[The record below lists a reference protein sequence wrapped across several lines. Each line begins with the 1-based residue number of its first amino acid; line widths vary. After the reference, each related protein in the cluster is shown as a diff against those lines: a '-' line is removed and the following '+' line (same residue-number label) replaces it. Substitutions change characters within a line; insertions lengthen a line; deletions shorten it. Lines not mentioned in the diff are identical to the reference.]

1 MVTKDQ
7 GEVDARRAQPTSQAD
22 GMAAT
27 ATAQAGAEAG
37 GGLSSLLGAGPF
49 LEAVIEHIPAVV
61 FVKDATDSRFILLN
75 RAGEEFLGVKREAI
89 IGRTDHDVSP
99 KDEADRFV
107 ARDHEVLKSRQVEIF
122 EEEPVHTPHNGLR
135 FLRTRMIV
143 ICDDQDQPQYLLGIS
158 EDVTDQK
165 LKSERIRHMAHHDGL
180 TDLANR
186 ALFRQRLDAA
196 MAEYRC
202 TRRGVVLFFI
212 DLDGF
217 KRLND
222 TLGHPTGDAVLRLLA
237 ERIRRCAHDGDTVAR
252 LGGDE
257 FAIIHPVLP
266 TSKSPTAMATELVR
280 SIARP
285 YDVGG
290 SQLTLTAS
298 VGVSVAGEDCQDPD
312 RMLKNADVALYRAKT
327 DGRNAFR
334 FYDSSMDNYLEAK
347 RDLER
352 AVRNALARG
361 EFEVHYQPTVDVRS
375 ERTCGYEALIR
386 WRHRE
391 KGLLPP
397 SEFIGIAEEV
407 GFIVPLGEWV
417 LRKAC
422 DDAASWPPYMRLA
435 VNVSPAQCSAA
446 LTQTVMNAL
455 AASRLP
461 PDRLELEITES
472 ALLQDNDVTL
482 ATLHQLRKLGV
493 KIAMDDFGTGYSS
506 LSYLRSFPFDK
517 IKIDKSFVKDVL
529 VHPESL
535 VIVRAVAGLGLSFGV
550 PTTAEGVE
558 TREQFG
564 QIREAGCTQCQ
575 GYLFGRAIPNAEV
588 MRELH
593 QRRQAIRTPGYA

>member
-1 MVTKDQ
+1 MQPIAQSASPPGGGATTQ
-7 GEVDARRAQPTSQAD
+7 RRAKVGD
-22 GMAAT
+22 
-27 ATAQAGAEAG
+27 E
-37 GGLSSLLGAGPF
+37 LSSLLGAGPF

-61 FVKDATDSRFILLN
+61 FVKDARDFRFILLN
-75 RAGEEFLGVKREAI
+75 LAGEEFLGVKRDAI
-89 IGRTDHDVSP
+89 IGRTDHDVFP

-107 ARDHEVLKSRQVEIF
+107 ARDREVLKSRQVEII

-143 ICDDQDQPQYLLGIS
+143 VCDNKDEPQYLLGIS

-186 ALFRQRLDAA
+186 ALFRRRLDAA

-202 TRRGVVLFFI
+202 TRSGVVLFFI

-237 ERIRRCAHDGDTVAR
+237 ERLRRCAHDGDTVAR

-257 FAIIHPVLP
+257 FAIVHPVLP
-266 TSKSPTAMATELVR
+266 TSKSPTAMAAEIVR

-298 VGVSVAGEDCQDPD
+298 VGVSVAGEGCQEPD

-334 FYDSSMDNYLEAK
+334 FYDASMDNYLEAK

-361 EFEVHYQPTVDVRS
+361 EFEVHYQPIVDVRS

-391 KGLLPP
+391 RGLLPP

-435 VNVSPAQCSAA
+435 VNISPAQCSAA

-517 IKIDKSFVKDVL
+517 IKIDQSFVKEVL

-558 TREQFG
+558 TREQFE

-575 GYLFGRAIPNAEV
+575 GYLFGRAVPNAEV
-588 MRELH
+588 MRTLH
-593 QRRQAIRTPGYA
+593 QRRQAIRKPGYA

>member
-1 MVTKDQ
+1 
-7 GEVDARRAQPTSQAD
+7 
-22 GMAAT
+22 
-27 ATAQAGAEAG
+27 
-37 GGLSSLLGAGPF
+37 
-49 LEAVIEHIPAVV
+49 
-61 FVKDATDSRFILLN
+61 
-75 RAGEEFLGVKREAI
+75 
-89 IGRTDHDVSP
+89 
-99 KDEADRFV
+99 
-107 ARDHEVLKSRQVEIF
+107 VLKSRHVQIIQ
-122 EEEPVHTPHNGLR
+122 EEPVHTPPHNGLR

-143 ICDDQDQPQYLLGIS
+143 ICDDQQAPQYLVGIS

-165 LKSERIRHMAHHDGL
+165 RKTERIRHMAHDGL

-186 ALFRQRLDAA
+186 ALFCQRLDAA
-196 MAEYRC
+196 MAEYRG
-202 TRRGVVLFFI
+202 TRRGVALFFI

-237 ERIRRCAHDGDTVAR
+237 DRLRRCGKEDDTVAR
-252 LGGDE
+252 LGGDG
-257 FAIIHPVLP
+257 FALLHPISPASKSLP
-266 TSKSPTAMATELVR
+266 TLANELVQ

-298 VGVSVAGEDCQDPD
+298 IGVSVAGEACQDPD

-334 FYDSSMDNYLEAK
+334 LYDPSMDNHLEAK
-347 RDLER
+347 RALER

-361 EFEVHYQPTVDVRS
+361 EFEVHYQPIVDIRS
-375 ERTCGYEALIR
+375 ERTCGFEALLR
-386 WRHRE
+386 WRHRD

-407 GFIVPLGEWV
+407 GFIIPLGEWV

-422 DDAASWPPYMRLA
+422 DDAANWPAYTRLA
-435 VNVSPAQCSAA
+435 VNISPAQCTPA
-446 LTQTVMNAL
+446 LTQTVVSAL
-455 AASRLP
+455 ASSRLP
-461 PDRLELEITES
+461 PDRLELEVTES
-472 ALLQDNDVTL
+472 ALLQDNSATL

-506 LSYLRSFPFDK
+506 LSHLRSFPFDK
-517 IKIDKSFVKDVL
+517 IKIDKSFVSEVL

-535 VIVRAVAGLGLSFGV
+535 SIVRAVAGLGVSFGV

-558 TREQFG
+558 TREQFE
-564 QIREAGCTQCQ
+564 QVKAARCTQCQ
-575 GYLFGRAIPNAEV
+575 GYLFGRAVPNAEV
-588 MRELH
+588 LRVMQ
-593 QRRQAIRTPGYA
+593 QRRRAIRKPGYA

>member
-1 MVTKDQ
+1 MQRGAISFSPQ
-7 GEVDARRAQPTSQAD
+7 GQP
-22 GMAAT
+22 AT
-27 ATAQAGAEAG
+27 PGTESEH
-37 GGLSSLLGAGPF
+37 LSSLLGAGPF

-61 FVKDATDSRFILLN
+61 FVKDAKDFRFILLN
-75 RAGEEFLGVKREAI
+75 RAGEEFLGVSRDAI
-89 IGRTDHDVSP
+89 IGKTDHDVFP
-99 KDEADRFV
+99 TGEADQFV
-107 ARDHEVLKSRQVEIF
+107 ARDREVLKSRQVEII

-135 FLRTRMIV
+135 YLRTRMIV
-143 ICDDQDQPQYLLGIS
+143 VCDAQGEPEYLLGIS

-165 LKSERIRHMAHHDGL
+165 LKTERIRHMAHHDGL

-196 MAEYRC
+196 MAEYRT
-202 TRRGVVLFFI
+202 TRRGVALFFI

-237 ERIRRCAHDGDTVAR
+237 ERLRRCAHEGDTVAR

-257 FAIIHPVLP
+257 FALLTPM
-266 TSKSPTAMATELVR
+266 TQASKSPTALANELVR

-298 VGVSVAGEDCQDPD
+298 IGVSLARDGCQEPD
-312 RMLKNADVALYRAKT
+312 QMLKNADVALYRAKT

-334 FYDSSMDNYLEAK
+334 LYDPSMDNHLEVK

-361 EFEVHYQPTVDVRS
+361 EFEVHYQPVIDVRS
-375 ERTCGYEALIR
+375 ERACGFEALLR

-391 KGLLPP
+391 RGLLPP

-407 GFIVPLGEWV
+407 GFIIPLGEWV

-422 DDAASWPPYMRLA
+422 DDASSWPPYTRLA
-435 VNVSPAQCSAA
+435 VNISPAQCTAA
-446 LTQTVMNAL
+446 LTQTVINAL

-461 PDRLELEITES
+461 PERLELEITES
-472 ALLQDNDVTL
+472 ALLQDNNVTL
-482 ATLHQLRKLGV
+482 STLHQLRKMGV
-493 KIAMDDFGTGYSS
+493 RIAMDDFGTGYSS

-558 TREQFG
+558 TREQFE

-588 MRELH
+588 MRSLH
-593 QRRQAIRTPGYA
+593 QRRQAIRKPGYA

>member
-1 MVTKDQ
+1 MQ
-7 GEVDARRAQPTSQAD
+7 SRAGFVGQERAIAP
-22 GMAAT
+22 AAPRNVSS
-27 ATAQAGAEAG
+27 AAPDEP
-37 GGLSSLLGAGPF
+37 LSSLLGAGQF

-61 FVKDATDSRFILLN
+61 FVKDARDFRFILLN
-75 RAGEEFLGVKREAI
+75 RAGEQFLGVSRQAI
-89 IGRTDHDVSP
+89 IGKTDHDVFP
-99 KDEADRFV
+99 KEEADQFV
-107 ARDHEVLKSRQVEIF
+107 ARDREVLKSREVAVID
-122 EEEPVHTPHNGLR
+122 EEPVHTPHNGLR

-143 ICDDQDQPQYLLGIS
+143 ICDEKQQPEYLLGIS

-165 LKSERIRHMAHHDGL
+165 HKAERIRHMAHHDGL

-196 MAEYRC
+196 MAEYRG
-202 TRRGVVLFFI
+202 TGRGVALYFI

-237 ERIRRCAHDGDTVAR
+237 ERLRRCGQEGDTVAR

-257 FAIIHPVLP
+257 FALLHPVSP
-266 TSKSPTAMATELVR
+266 ASKSLPALAGELVQ

-285 YDVGG
+285 YDVAG
-290 SQLTLTAS
+290 SKLTLTAS
-298 VGVSVAGEDCQDPD
+298 VGVSVAGEDCQEPD

-334 FYDSSMDNYLEAK
+334 VYDPSMDNHLEAK

-361 EFEVHYQPTVDVRS
+361 EFEVHYQPIVDIRS
-375 ERTCGYEALIR
+375 ERACGFEALLR

-407 GFIVPLGEWV
+407 GFIIPLGEWV

-422 DDAASWPPYMRLA
+422 DDAANWPPYTRLA
-435 VNVSPAQCSAA
+435 VNISPAQCKAA

-472 ALLQDNDVTL
+472 ALLQDNDTTL
-482 ATLHQLRKLGV
+482 ATLHQLRGLGV

-535 VIVRAVAGLGLSFGV
+535 VIVRAVAGLGISFGV

-558 TREQFG
+558 TREQFE
-564 QIREAGCTQCQ
+564 QIKAAGCTQCQ
-575 GYLFGRAIPNAEV
+575 GYLFGRAIPNDEV
-588 MRELH
+588 MRQL
-593 QRRQAIRTPGYA
+593 QRRRQAIRKPGYA

>member
-1 MVTKDQ
+1 MQ
-7 GEVDARRAQPTSQAD
+7 RRAQTTSQPG
-22 GMAAT
+22 GMAPAPT
-27 ATAQAGAEAG
+27 VHAAAEAG
-37 GGLSSLLGAGPF
+37 DGLSSLLGAGPF

-75 RAGEEFLGVKREAI
+75 RAGEEFLGAKREAI
-89 IGRTDHDVSP
+89 IGRTDHDVFP

-237 ERIRRCAHDGDTVAR
+237 ERIRRYAHDGDTVAR

-257 FAIIHPVLP
+257 FAIVHPVLP

-327 DGRNAFR
+327 EGRNAFR
-334 FYDSSMDNYLEAK
+334 FYDPSMDNYLEAK

-361 EFEVHYQPTVDVRS
+361 EFEVHYQPIVDVRS

-422 DDAASWPPYMRLA
+422 GDAAGWPPYMRLA
-435 VNVSPAQCSAA
+435 VNISPAQCSAA

-558 TREQFG
+558 TREQFE

-593 QRRQAIRTPGYA
+593 QRRQAIRKPGYA